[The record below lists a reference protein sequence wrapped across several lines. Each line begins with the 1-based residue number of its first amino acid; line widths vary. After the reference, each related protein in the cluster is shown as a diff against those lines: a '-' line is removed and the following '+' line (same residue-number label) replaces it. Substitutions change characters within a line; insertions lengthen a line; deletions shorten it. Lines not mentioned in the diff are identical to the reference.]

1 LTRAARRE
9 EANKEKAVER
19 EEMER
24 KRQAEKVDK
33 S

>member
-1 LTRAARRE
+1 MTRAARRE